1 MAQMSQARELD
12 ELELAKVHIDKLDA
26 KKNEQEVRDRN
37 RRVWETQVRIRKD
50 TEKVEKLF

>member
-1 MAQMSQARELD
+1 MSQARELD

>member
-1 MAQMSQARELD
+1 MSQARELD

-26 KKNEQEVRDRN
+26 KKNEHEARERN

-50 TEKVEKLF
+50 TEKIEELF